1 MHEAWLRVSD
11 GDNEWDNR
19 GQFFAAAAE
28 AMRRILMGYA
38 HRKKPPKHGGN
49 KARVNVDG
57 VDVVAN
63 YDDDELIAIHET
75 LGELE
80 KEDPIIPE
88 LVKLRCFADVTVGKT
103 ALALDISRS
112 TAKRNWNHARA

>member
-1 MHEAWLRVSD
+1 M
-11 GDNEWDNR
+11 
-19 GQFFAAAAE
+19 
-28 AMRRILMGYA
+28 
-38 HRKKPPKHGGN
+38 
-49 KARVNVDG
+49 NVDG

-80 KEDPIIPE
+80 KEDPIIAE
-88 LVKLRCFADVTVGKT
+88 LVKLRYFADVTVVKT

-112 TAKRNWNHARA
+112 TAKRNWNHARAWLYLTIKNKM